1 MGSSYCFAALQLVC
15 STCLYTTSIL
25 ASRLES
31 LYYLGNEGDRMK
43 LNSEC
48 LFVGAGIMIIS
59 GIVATGLGSLYA
71 SSYVGG
77 GLVLMW
83 IGIAV
88 VTGSS

>member
-1 MGSSYCFAALQLVC
+1 
-15 STCLYTTSIL
+15 
-25 ASRLES
+25 
-31 LYYLGNEGDRMK
+31 MK